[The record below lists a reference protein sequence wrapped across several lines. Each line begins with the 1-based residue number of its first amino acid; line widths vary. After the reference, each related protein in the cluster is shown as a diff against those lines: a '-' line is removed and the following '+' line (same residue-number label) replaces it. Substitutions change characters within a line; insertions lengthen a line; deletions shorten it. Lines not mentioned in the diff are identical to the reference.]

1 MHLLTMEC
9 SFSFFAQDAAV
20 TIFLNILRAGF
31 VGVSLASRLPRSV
44 SLRSVRML
52 STSTGWTGRSL
63 LWSPARPPS
72 VLAVLR
78 STRLVLWY
86 VERGQGQ
93 YWSVRGPFSWREG
106 KVRNRNEQHMNSSA
120 DHVLSSL
127 SITQCCPPYFSISII
142 HFLTEL
148 VSDASSE
155 GFRIR

>member
-1 MHLLTMEC
+1 MEC

-20 TIFLNILRAGF
+20 TIFLNILSERGLSGF
-31 VGVSLASRLPRSV
+31 LSRLASLAPYLYALYVCLVLVQVGQGGPCC
-44 SLRSVRML
+44 
-52 STSTGWTGRSL
+52 G
-63 LWSPARPPS
+63 PPRPPS

-127 SITQCCPPYFSISII
+127 SITQCCLPYFSISII

-155 GFRIR
+155 GFRIS